1 MAIEFEMDGKVL
13 CVKGGSTVGTPLHGT
28 YTKIKGENRILF
40 ESEKLSYYL
49 CWDWDGDDIVNFR
62 RELVN
67 GEFPKPIE
75 NAAYFDHTENA
86 LTLVGG
92 AMVDEKPYDTANI
105 KLNGSDIDIEM
116 LYGAQQVQFNADY
129 NNGVLSDMFM
139 TVDGEKLEISEDG
152 SVSLK
157 QQGDILLCEGGDL
170 FSDLPDRIHIVS
182 DTEIH
187 FTYGE
192 EVWAITYDFTDDGL
206 KKIKK
211 TKL

>member
-1 MAIEFEMDGKVL
+1 MAIEFKMDGKVL
-13 CVKGGSTVGTPLHGT
+13 CVKGGSTVGTLLHGT

-49 CWDWDGDDIVNFR
+49 CWDYDGDDVVNFR

-86 LTLVGG
+86 LTLIGG

-105 KLNGSDIDIEM
+105 KLNGSAIDIEM

-152 SVSLK
+152 SISLS

-192 EVWAITYDFTDDGL
+192 EVWAITYDLTDDGL
-206 KKIKK
+206 KKVKK

>member
-1 MAIEFEMDGKVL
+1 MAIDLEMDGKVL

-49 CWDWDGDDIVNFR
+49 CWDWDGNDVVNFR

-86 LTLVGG
+86 LTLIGS
-92 AMVDEKPYDTANI
+92 AMIDEKPYDTANI
-105 KLNGSDIDIEM
+105 ELNESAIDIEM
-116 LYGAQQVQFNADY
+116 LYGDQQVKFTADY
-129 NNGVLSDMFM
+129 NNDVLSDMLM
-139 TVDGEKLEISEDG
+139 TVDGEKLEPSEDG
-152 SVSLK
+152 SVTLR

-182 DTEIH
+182 DTEIQ

-192 EVWAITYDFTDDGL
+192 DVWSITYDLTADGIKNV
-206 KKIKK
+206 KKS
-211 TKL
+211 KL

>member
-86 LTLVGG
+86 LTLIGG
-92 AMVDEKPYDTANI
+92 AMVDEKPYDIANI
-105 KLNGSDIDIEM
+105 KLNGSAIDIEM

-152 SVSLK
+152 SISLS

-187 FTYGE
+187 FTYGD
-192 EVWAITYDFTDDGL
+192 EVWAITYDLTDDGL
-206 KKIKK
+206 KKVKK

>member
-1 MAIEFEMDGKVL
+1 MAVEFEMDGKVL

-49 CWDWDGDDIVNFR
+49 CWDWDGDDIVNCR

-86 LTLVGG
+86 LTLIGG

-105 KLNGSDIDIEM
+105 KLNGSAIDIEM
-116 LYGAQQVQFNADY
+116 FYGAQQVQFNADY

-192 EVWAITYDFTDDGL
+192 EVWAIKYDLTDDGL
-206 KKIKK
+206 KNVKK

>member
-1 MAIEFEMDGKVL
+1 MAIDLEMDGKVL

-49 CWDWDGDDIVNFR
+49 CWDRDGDDIVNCR
-62 RELVN
+62 RELIN
-67 GEFPKPIE
+67 GEFSKPIE
-75 NAAYFDHTENA
+75 NAAYFDYTENA
-86 LTLVGG
+86 LTLIGG
-92 AMVDEKPYDTANI
+92 AMVDEKPYDIANI
-105 KLNGSDIDIEM
+105 KLNGSAIDIKM

-129 NNGVLSDMFM
+129 NNGVLSDMSM

-192 EVWAITYDFTDDGL
+192 EVWAITYDLTDDGL
-206 KKIKK
+206 KKVKK

>member
-1 MAIEFEMDGKVL
+1 MAVEFEMDGKVL

-40 ESEKLSYYL
+40 ESGKFSYNL
-49 CWDWDGDDIVNFR
+49 CWDWDGDDIVNCR
-62 RELVN
+62 RELIN

-75 NAAYFDHTENA
+75 NAAYFDYTENA
-86 LTLVGG
+86 LTLIGG

-105 KLNGSDIDIEM
+105 KLNGSAIDIEM
-116 LYGAQQVQFNADY
+116 LYGTQQVQFNADY

-187 FTYGE
+187 FTYGD
-192 EVWAITYDFTDDGL
+192 EVWAITYDLTDDGL
-206 KKIKK
+206 KKVKK

>member
-13 CVKGGSTVGTPLHGT
+13 CVKSGSTVGTPLHGT

-86 LTLVGG
+86 LTLIGG
-92 AMVDEKPYDTANI
+92 AMVDKKPYDTANI
-105 KLNGSDIDIEM
+105 KLNGSAIDIEM
-116 LYGAQQVQFNADY
+116 LYGIQQVQFNADY

-152 SVSLK
+152 SISLS

-187 FTYGE
+187 FTYGD
-192 EVWAITYDFTDDGL
+192 EVWVITYDLTDDGL
-206 KKIKK
+206 KKLKK

>member
-1 MAIEFEMDGKVL
+1 MAIDLEMDGKVL

-49 CWDWDGDDIVNFR
+49 CWDWDGDDIVNCR
-62 RELVN
+62 RELIN

-75 NAAYFDHTENA
+75 NAAYFDYTENA
-86 LTLVGG
+86 LTLIGG

-105 KLNGSDIDIEM
+105 KLNGSAIDIEM

-187 FTYGE
+187 FTYGD
-192 EVWAITYDFTDDGL
+192 EVWAITYDLTDDGL
-206 KKIKK
+206 KKVKK

>member
-1 MAIEFEMDGKVL
+1 
-13 CVKGGSTVGTPLHGT
+13 
-28 YTKIKGENRILF
+28 
-40 ESEKLSYYL
+40 
-49 CWDWDGDDIVNFR
+49 
-62 RELVN
+62 
-67 GEFPKPIE
+67 
-75 NAAYFDHTENA
+75 
-86 LTLVGG
+86 
-92 AMVDEKPYDTANI
+92 MVDEKPYDTANI
-105 KLNGSDIDIEM
+105 KLNGSAIDIEM
-116 LYGAQQVQFNADY
+116 LYGTQQVQFNADY

-187 FTYGE
+187 FTYGD
-192 EVWAITYDFTDDGL
+192 EVWAITYDLTDDGL
-206 KKIKK
+206 KKVKK

>member
-1 MAIEFEMDGKVL
+1 MAVEFEMDGKVL

-49 CWDWDGDDIVNFR
+49 CWDWDGDDIVNCR
-62 RELVN
+62 RELIN

-75 NAAYFDHTENA
+75 NAAYFDYTENA
-86 LTLVGG
+86 LTLIGG

-105 KLNGSDIDIEM
+105 KLNGSAIDIEM
-116 LYGAQQVQFNADY
+116 LYGTQQVQFNADY

-187 FTYGE
+187 FTYGD
-192 EVWAITYDFTDDGL
+192 EVWAITYDLTDDGL
-206 KKIKK
+206 KKVKK

>member
-1 MAIEFEMDGKVL
+1 MAIDLEMDGKVL
-13 CVKGGSTVGTPLHGT
+13 CVKGGSAVGTPLHGT

-49 CWDWDGDDIVNFR
+49 CWDWDSDDVVNFR
-62 RELVN
+62 RELIN

-75 NAAYFDHTENA
+75 NAAYFDYTENA
-86 LTLVGG
+86 LTLIGG

-105 KLNGSDIDIEM
+105 KLNGSAIDIEM

-192 EVWAITYDFTDDGL
+192 EVWDIAYDLTDDGL
-206 KKIKK
+206 KKVKK